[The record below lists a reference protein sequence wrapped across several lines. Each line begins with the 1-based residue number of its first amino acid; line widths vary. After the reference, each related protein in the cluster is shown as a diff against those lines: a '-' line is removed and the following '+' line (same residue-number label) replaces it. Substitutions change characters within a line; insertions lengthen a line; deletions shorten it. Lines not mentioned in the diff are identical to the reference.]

1 MDARATR
8 DGPSTVKGDSATAT
22 WCSFLAAAGLIL
34 GVYGVFADETWAVAA
49 AAALIVGVVI
59 AAIADGVSRGDTTP
73 QESLEAINR
82 RIERGLVGTSIVT
95 GVGVATVV
103 DDSVSGGA
111 RLRRTVK
118 AVDEDGQIG
127 VLFVELDRSGRVVAA
142 APPGGQWAP
151 AHTDQ

>member
-1 MDARATR
+1 MAE
-8 DGPSTVKGDSATAT
+8 GYSATAT
-22 WCSFLAAAGLIL
+22 WCTFLAAAGLVL
-34 GVYGVFADETWAVAA
+34 GVYGVFVDEMWAVIA

-59 AAIADGVSRGDTTP
+59 AAITEGVSRGNTTP
-73 QESLEAINR
+73 QESLEIINK
-82 RIERGLVGTSIVT
+82 RIERGLVGTSIMT
-95 GVGVATVV
+95 DLGVAMVV
-103 DDSVSGGA
+103 DDSVSGGD

-151 AHTDQ
+151 AYANQ